1 MNDVSCCRRK
11 EDATTLPYSLWVKR
25 MVFNQS
31 ERHCV
36 LLTVLGK
43 IAPALLITPYTLGV

>member
-11 EDATTLPYSLWVKR
+11 EDATTLPYSLSVKR

-31 ERHCV
+31 ERHC
-36 LLTVLGK
+36 VLGK